1 MLENI
6 FQKQDVMRRVVYS
19 MVPILL
25 FSVLLYGW
33 RVLAQMVV
41 VFSAAILTEYLFTR
55 HRGKKVSEAVLV
67 TSMIYL
73 LALPPAMPLWI
84 SAVGIIF
91 AVALA
96 KEAYGGFGRN
106 VFNVA
111 IAGRL
116 FIFLSFPV
124 PYNSAWLV
132 PARIEGGSLTG
143 LFGTTGGA
151 VDTVTSATPLGLMYN
166 GELPNLLHQFL
177 GFRGGSIGESSVV
190 LILLAAAYLLITKTA
205 NWRPMLFTFL
215 GALISAAAFYF
226 AGLIPG
232 VTPSSF
238 ESVSALVPLAAYM
251 MSGSILYVAVFMSTD
266 PITAPN
272 KPSAQVVYGIIIGLV
287 SMTVRVF
294 AGFPEGTS
302 FGIMIGNTFASLLD
316 EILPKAKKKTA
327 KSPPKKASSPATQE
341 VSA

>member
-1 MLENI
+1 MI
-6 FQKQDVMRRVVYS
+6 ASVFQKQDVMRRVVYS
-19 MVPILL
+19 LIPILL

-41 VFSAAILTEYLFTR
+41 VFSAAILTEYIFTR
-55 HRGKKVSEAVLV
+55 RRGKKVSEAVLV

-73 LALPPAMPLWI
+73 LALPPALPLWI

-116 FIFLSFPV
+116 FIYLSFPV
-124 PYNSAWLV
+124 PYNRGWMQSA
-132 PARIEGGSLTG
+132 SLGPNGITG
-143 LFGTTGGA
+143 LFGTAGGP
-151 VDTVTSATPLGLMYN
+151 VDAASSATPLRVLYAGDM
-166 GELPNLLHQFL
+166 PNMLHQFL
-177 GFRGGSIGESSVV
+177 GFRSGSMGESSVL
-190 LILLAAAYLLITKTA
+190 LILLAAIYLVATKTA
-205 NWRPMLFTFL
+205 NWRPMVFTFL
-215 GALISAAAFYF
+215 GALISASAFFF

-232 VTPSSF
+232 MDPT
-238 ESVSALVPLAAYM
+238 SAAGGAAFLPVIAFM
-251 MSGSILYVAVFMSTD
+251 MSGSILYVAVFMATD

-272 KPSAQVVYGIIIGLV
+272 KPAAQVVYGLIIGLV
-287 SMTVRVF
+287 TMLVRVF

-302 FGIMIGNTFASLLD
+302 FGIMVANTFALLLD
-316 EILPKAKKKTA
+316 EIFPKPKKKQ
-327 KSPPKKASSPATQE
+327 KVSPGTQKKTSEEVPA
-341 VSA
+341 

>member
-19 MVPILL
+19 MVPLLL

-33 RVLAQMVV
+33 RVVAQFVV
-41 VFSAAILTEYLFTR
+41 VFAAAILTEFIFTR
-55 HRGKKVSEAVLV
+55 RRGKKVSEAVLV
-67 TSMIYL
+67 SAMIYL
-73 LALPPAMPLWI
+73 LSLPPAMPLWI
-84 SAVGIIF
+84 SAAGIIF

-124 PYNSAWLV
+124 PYNFAWMQA
-132 PARIEGGSLTG
+132 ARLGPGGVTG
-143 LFGTTGGA
+143 LFGSAGSLDSVSG
-151 VDTVTSATPLGLMYN
+151 ATPLSVIYN
-166 GELPNLLHQFL
+166 GDLPNLLHQFL
-177 GFRGGSIGESSVV
+177 GFRSGSMGESSVL
-190 LILLAAAYLLITKTA
+190 LILLAAAYLLFTKTA

-215 GALISAAAFYF
+215 GALISASAFYF

-232 VTPSSF
+232 LDPASF
-238 ESVSALVPLAAYM
+238 SGAHMVPLAAFM

-272 KPSAQVVYGIIIGLV
+272 KPAAQVAYGVIIGTV
-287 SMTVRVF
+287 SMVVRVF

-302 FGIMIGNTFASLLD
+302 FGILVGNTFASLLD
-316 EILPKAKKKTA
+316 EIFPKAKSKK
-327 KSPPKKASSPATQE
+327 KKKAAPRAVAEKEAS
-341 VSA
+341 